1 MTPPEF
7 VHTRSPGL
15 SNAQLSVLRHT
26 AVESHP
32 EAALR
37 GQGACSCAQSCTQE
51 QRDVC
56 AKHHTVSMALHA
68 PTLPAHSSNGH
79 GRSACTH
86 RAHRQRT
93 GAYPSAA
100 SHDAALL
107 AGLVDVGAHEG
118 QARARRRR
126 ASKNRRASRH
136 ADGQRPCRDG
146 RRFAAPVRARAPA
159 CPSRRASVVPTER
172 TP

>member
-1 MTPPEF
+1 M
-7 VHTRSPGL
+7 
-15 SNAQLSVLRHT
+15 
-26 AVESHP
+26 
-32 EAALR
+32 
-37 GQGACSCAQSCTQE
+37 
-51 QRDVC
+51 C

-136 ADGQRPCRDG
+136 ADGQRPCRNG

-159 CPSRRASVVPTER
+159 CPSRRWIQWAAPRIQMYPAHDTSAVSVVYTNTAIHIR
-172 TP
+172 KMIHQIRYYIKSDSDTSF